1 MADSALK
8 IEKLIVGL
16 GNPGEEY
23 AATRHNLGWTALD
36 AFLSELGIKK
46 NFTGGDKKA
55 RVQAV
60 EVDHKGV
67 LLVKPTTFMNL
78 SGTAVKPFLNK
89 FDLSTSDLLV
99 VHDDMDFPPGR
110 AKMRIGGGGG
120 GHKGVLSLI
129 EHCGEDFA
137 RLKIGIG
144 RPENYTEDNDI
155 DWVLG
160 KPSGSELEIID
171 AIMPLVASVMRLW
184 IEQGPERSMT
194 SFNTAIR
201 EIFSAIDEPIQG
213 QSESEPE
220 LKGEGS
226 DG

>member
-23 AATRHNLGWTALD
+23 AGTRHNLGWTALD
-36 AFLSELGIKK
+36 AFLFELGIKK
-46 NFTGGDKKA
+46 DFIGDKRA

-89 FDLSTSDLLV
+89 LELTTSDLLV

-120 GHKGVLSLI
+120 GHKGILSLI

-144 RPENYTEDNDI
+144 RPENFSDDNDI

-160 KPSGSELEIID
+160 KPSGIELETLE
-171 AIMPLVASVMRLW
+171 AIMPVVASGMRLW
-184 IEQGPERSMT
+184 VEQGPERSMT
-194 SFNTAIR
+194 SFNTVIR
-201 EIFSAIDEPIQG
+201 EIFSAVDEPLQG
-213 QSESEPE
+213 QSESGPDPN
-220 LKGEGS
+220 GEGS
-226 DG
+226 VG